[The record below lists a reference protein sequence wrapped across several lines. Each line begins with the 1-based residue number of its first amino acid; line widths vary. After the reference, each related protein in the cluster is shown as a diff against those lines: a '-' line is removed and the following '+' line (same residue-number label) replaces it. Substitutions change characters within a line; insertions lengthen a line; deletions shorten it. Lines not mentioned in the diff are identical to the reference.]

1 MLNKYKYIALNN
13 KEEISGLVEAADEA
27 QAQKLILEQ
36 GYKLISLRQI
46 IKKGT
51 EINLNFLNRV
61 KNKDLVLF
69 YRSLSLMISANVPIV
84 KSLRIIAAQVS
95 NPRFKKILNQLT
107 DDVNEGM
114 RFSDALKKHPK
125 VFKNFFIYMIR
136 SGEESGK
143 FEEVLLYLAEQQ
155 EKDYEFRS
163 KIKGALSYPIFIFSA
178 LIIGGAIMM
187 TFIVPKMV
195 KVLTESNIELPLM
208 TKILIS
214 SSNFMRQRWYFIII
228 LLAGLV
234 VGLKLFL
241 KSGFGQRLFET
252 VLLKI
257 PKFGS
262 DLVQKIYLVRL
273 ARSLNLLLVGG
284 VPLTQA
290 LRVTADAVGNSL
302 YKDMLS
308 KTAIEVEDGNPI
320 CSVWAKSPLIP
331 TMFSQFVS
339 IGEET
344 GRVDEVLA
352 KIGDFYMREVN
363 VIVENFSKL
372 LEPIIMLVMGGAV
385 GFLVISIMLPMF
397 KMSQAF

>member
-187 TFIVPKMV
+187 TFVVPKMV